1 MYKFIML
8 AGLPGSLKS
17 TYARNYID
25 IEIPNSVEYVS
36 SDEIRKELNLEQGTI
51 ANVFDIV
58 QQRILKS
65 VCPVVIFDATNLR
78 RKHRV
83 NLLKQVKQKHPFT
96 RTEIVFHA
104 LPIKVCKY
112 FNNQRKGFDKV
123 PEYVYDRMLRGFDM
137 PLYQEGWDYITY
149 KTIYSI
155 DFLNIS
161 NIFFNSFDELKSKFI
176 SATKFDMIAFDQ
188 DNPHHTLTLD
198 RHCAETVNYVIE
210 RYKNFS
216 KEEREILR
224 IAAEYH
230 DIGKVITKDYHKS
243 NGEPSETAHYYGHEN
258 AGAYIMLSEYSGVA
272 TLPQTR
278 IYQIAKLINFHMKV
292 SFSWKDN
299 PYSKATLEGKKY
311 FTGRELAMLELLGEA
326 DRNAH

>member
-1 MYKFIML
+1 MYKFIIL

-17 TYARNYID
+17 TYAKNFIN
-25 IEIPNSVEYVS
+25 IEISDSVEYVS
-36 SDEIRKELNLEQGTI
+36 SDEIRKELDLEQGTI
-51 ANVFDIV
+51 GNVFNIV

-65 VCPVVIFDATNLR
+65 ERPIVIYDATNLR
-78 RKHRV
+78 RKYRV
-83 NLLKQVKQKHPFT
+83 NLLQQIRQKYPFA

-112 FNNQRKGFDKV
+112 FNSQRKGFDKV

-149 KTIYSI
+149 KTIYSD

-161 NIFFNSFDELKSKFI
+161 NMFFNSRSDFI
-176 SATKFDMIAFDQ
+176 SATKFDMVAFDQ
-188 DNPHHTLTLD
+188 DNPYHTLTLD
-198 RHCAETVNYVIE
+198 RHCAETVNYIVE
-210 RYKNFS
+210 RYNNFS
-216 KEEREILR
+216 KEERDILR

-258 AGAYIMLSEYSGVA
+258 AGAYIMLSEYSGIG
-272 TLPQTR
+272 TFPRTR

-292 SFSWKDN
+292 SFSWRKN